1 MLKILLDMAHN
12 HSHEGHNHGHHHHH
26 NANDLKGWKIGVS
39 ILLNMLITVG
49 QVIGASISGSIALM
63 TDALH
68 NFSDVISLI
77 ISYIANRLTLK
88 EATTSK
94 TYGYKRAEILAAF
107 VNSATL
113 IGVAIFLIV
122 EAIERF
128 SSPISIQADIVIWFA
143 IGSIIIN
150 FLSVVLLHNDSKDN
164 MNIRSAYLHLLTDV
178 MTSIAVMFG
187 GLAMKYYNVFWI
199 DGLLTLLIAIY
210 LIYSS
215 FSILKESTKVLMQFT
230 PDGINLEDISIEV
243 CRIEGIN
250 NIHHLHVWQ
259 LNDNK
264 YMLEAHLEM
273 ENDIKLSEF
282 QDKLNIVE
290 EVISKFGI
298 DHTNIQPELNKCD
311 SGVGLI
317 VGS

>member
-1 MLKILLDMAHN
+1 MANN
-12 HSHEGHNHGHHHHH
+12 HSHKEHSHGHHHH
-26 NANDLKGWKIGVS
+26 DTKDMKGWKIGVS
-39 ILLNMLITVG
+39 ILLNILITVG
-49 QVIGASISGSIALM
+49 QVIGAGISGSIALM

-88 EATTSK
+88 EATKGK

-107 VNSATL
+107 INSATL

-128 SSPISIQADIVIWFA
+128 STPVTIQADIVIWFA
-143 IGSIIIN
+143 IGSIVIN
-150 FLSVVLLHNDSKDN
+150 FLSVVILHKDSKDN

-187 GLAMKYYNVFWI
+187 GIAMKYYNVFWI
-199 DGLLTLLIAIY
+199 DGLLTLLIAAY

-215 FSILKESTKVLMQFT
+215 FSLLKDATKVLMQFT
-230 PDGINLEDISIEV
+230 PEGINLENISCEV
-243 CRIEGIN
+243 CKIEGIK
-250 NIHHLHVWQ
+250 NIHHIHVWQ

-273 ENDIKLSEF
+273 EKDMKLSEF
-282 QDKLNIVE
+282 QDKLSIVE
-290 EVISKFGI
+290 EVINKFGI

-311 SGVGLI
+311 SAVGLI
-317 VGS
+317 VNG

>member
-1 MLKILLDMAHN
+1 MGHN
-12 HSHEGHNHGHHHHH
+12 HTHEGHSHHHH
-26 NANDLKGWKIGVS
+26 NAEDMKGWRIGVS
-39 ILLNMLITVG
+39 ILLNILITVG
-49 QVIGASISGSIALM
+49 QVIGAGISGSMALM

-77 ISYIANRLTLK
+77 ISYVANILTHK
-88 EATTSK
+88 KATPSK

-107 VNSATL
+107 INSATL

-128 SSPISIQADIVIWFA
+128 SSTVTIQADIVIWFA
-143 IGSIIIN
+143 IGSIVIN
-150 FLSVVLLHNDSKDN
+150 FLSVVILHKDSKDN

-178 MTSIAVMFG
+178 MTSIAVMLG
-187 GLAMKYYNVFWI
+187 GIAMKYYNVFWI
-199 DGLLTLLIAIY
+199 DGLLTLLIATY

-215 FSILKESTKVLMQFT
+215 FSLLKDATKVLMQFT
-230 PDGINLEDISIEV
+230 PNRVNLKDISTKI
-243 CRIEGIN
+243 CGIEGIK

-264 YMLEAHLEM
+264 FMLEAHLEM
-273 ENDIKLSEF
+273 ENDMKLSEF

-290 EVISKFGI
+290 EVLSKFGI
-298 DHTNIQPELNKCD
+298 DHTNIQPELNKCEKET
-311 SGVGLI
+311 GLI